1 MMPSEV
7 IAGGHLQSE
16 ETGSSMED
24 HYPVYIVDDD
34 RQIRASLAVLL
45 EVSRMRARGFA
56 TGDEFLSML
65 GELEPGCILLDIRMP
80 GSDGIDVL
88 GELRARE
95 ILWPVIVMTGHAEVA
110 TAVAAM
116 KLGAIEFLE
125 KPFREDDLLEALARA
140 SLALRVSQSELES
153 RNDAVAR
160 VRSLSAR
167 ELQMLQAL
175 LNGLS
180 NKQIA
185 DDLGISIR
193 TVEMHRAS
201 LMRKLQARSLA
212 DAVIT
217 ATAAGLTRAS

>member
-1 MMPSEV
+1 
-7 IAGGHLQSE
+7 
-16 ETGSSMED
+16 MED
-24 HYPVYIVDDD
+24 RYPTYIVDDD

-45 EVSRMRARGFA
+45 EVSRIATRGFA
-56 TGDEFLSML
+56 SGDEFLAL
-65 GELEPGCILLDIRMP
+65 IGELEPGCILLDIRMP
-80 GSDGIDVL
+80 GSDGLAVL
-88 GELRARE
+88 GELHARGTG
-95 ILWPVIVMTGHAEVA
+95 WPVIVMTGHAEVA

-116 KLGAIEFLE
+116 KLGALEFLE
-125 KPFREDDLLEALARA
+125 KPFREEDLLEALDRA
-140 SLALRVSQSELES
+140 SVSLRSHQGEAAS
-153 RNDAVAR
+153 RNDAVTR

-185 DDLGISIR
+185 DHLGISIR

-217 ATAAGLTRAS
+217 ATAAGLKRPDGRA